1 MRESN
6 TIDSRILLLTT
17 LLKLSQSH
25 TIDTLRYYIKKM
37 KLTKPRLALI
47 CGILCISIFPILV
60 KLKLAPGL
68 ISAFYR
74 MTFAVLFLL
83 PYVLYTKN
91 FKLPSIK
98 LLLLAIICGVLFAS
112 DVAVWNIAIQD
123 SSATQ
128 ASLLTNLS
136 PLWVGLGS
144 FFFLKTKPATNFWIG
159 TIVSLFGMVTLVGF
173 GFFLELNFD
182 QAFLFA
188 VLSGILYS
196 IYLMVSKNVLSKVD
210 VISFM
215 TISLIASSLYL
226 GVLCYSLEEPFSGFT
241 NTGWFVLVL
250 QAVICQLCAWLSIS
264 YATQHMRSTR
274 ISLSLLSQAV
284 ITSVLAWLFLDEQ
297 ITLQMIFGG
306 IILLLGIRIT
316 FYDKTISLNRI
327 FTKN

>member
-1 MRESN
+1 
-6 TIDSRILLLTT
+6 
-17 LLKLSQSH
+17 
-25 TIDTLRYYIKKM
+25 M

-74 MTFAVLFLL
+74 MFFALILLL
-83 PYVLYTKN
+83 PYVLITKN
-91 FKLPSIK
+91 FKLPK
-98 LLLLAIICGVLFAS
+98 KKFLLLAALCGILFSS

-136 PLWVGLGS
+136 PLWVGIGS
-144 FFFLKTKPATNFWIG
+144 FFFLKVRPATNFWIG
-159 TIVSLFGMVTLVGF
+159 TAVSFFGMVTLVGF
-173 GFFLELNFD
+173 SFFLELNFD

-196 IYLMVSKNVLSKVD
+196 IYLLVSKNVLSEID
-210 VISFM
+210 VLSFM
-215 TISLIASSLYL
+215 TISLIASSVYL
-226 GVLCYSLEEPFSGFT
+226 GILCYFLNQPFTGFSH
-241 NTGWFVLVL
+241 TGWVILVL

-264 YATQHMRSTR
+264 YATQHMRATR
-274 ISLSLLSQAV
+274 VSLSLLSQAV
-284 ITSVLAWLFLDEQ
+284 ITAVLAWILLEEQ

-306 IILLLGIRIT
+306 IILLFGIRIT
-316 FYDKTISLNRI
+316 FYDKAITLKSFIS
-327 FTKN
+327 KAE